1 MEDLSI
7 VLNSYYQEIG
17 VIPKGTREIDQVYA
31 RSAMMV
37 ALREYMTLI
46 QIGRIFGKNHATI
59 HHAVKNHEN
68 NFNWSK
74 MYRFYFETAKD
85 VLVNN
90 PDIKIQNDNKLM
102 AQFTRQKMR
111 ITELEFKSSQL
122 QTENESLRKKIAILE
137 ADGNRN

>member
-1 MEDLSI
+1 MEDLSS

-46 QIGRIFGKNHATI
+46 QIGRVFGKNHATI
-59 HHAVKNHEN
+59 HHAVKNQEN

-90 PDIKIQNDNKLM
+90 PDIKIQNDNTLM

-111 ITELEFKSSQL
+111 ITELEYKSSQL
-122 QTENESLRKKIAILE
+122 KSENESLKRKIAILE